1 MSISKERLLTSTI
14 VAGLAAFG
22 VLSVAPSAAMAQ
34 DQSSSQDEQDEQAD
48 DAAELGDVVVVGSR
62 IRRDTYNS
70 PSPVTVVTRDE
81 ATLAGLASTTEI
93 LQGTAVTGGSA
104 QINNLFGGFVV
115 DGGPG
120 VNTISLRG
128 LGPTRTLVLL
138 NGRRVAP
145 AGSRGSVGSAD
156 LNVLPSALIERVE
169 VLRDGASSIY
179 GSDAVAGVI
188 NIVTRDN
195 LEGIIV
201 EGQYNATTDAN
212 GEGDQSRISIAGG
225 LNGDRWHL
233 IGSAEYYTREELTLG
248 ARDFARCPTTGFT
261 DGTDYIDPMTGR
273 PKCFSI
279 DNGGVTIN
287 TLGTSPVTGDPF
299 TAAVGG
305 VQLLPG
311 TVGAPGVPD
320 VAYNNGVYFNRWRP
334 NAGVATGLLGFEGVG
349 GGYLNDPVNPTAF
362 TGLSLDI
369 RDTFDPEMLQQSLFS
384 PVDVTTFFV
393 AGGYDLGALGN
404 AEIYGESLFNRR
416 ESSQVGYRQLALDYA
431 VGSPLVPAQIA
442 ALDPFAPD
450 QGLNQGD
457 DVQARAFIGF
467 GLYDSWQTVDFAK
480 NLVGIRGDFFLPDW
494 EYDFYAS
501 YTSSESE
508 YTSEQF
514 LTDRMISSLDV
525 VAAPAGTPDYLAR
538 GGFTCA
544 DNIGNPPANCIPA
557 PFLNSATI
565 NGDLPADWV
574 DYIFRPVT
582 GVTKY
587 NETVFSGGITGPL
600 FSLPAGQVQ
609 AYIGAEYREAEIDDT
624 PGLDSQNGNTYNFS
638 TAAITRGSD
647 SVWEVFGEIEVPL
660 LANMPLAQELTLTAS
675 GRYTDY
681 ESYGDDTTYKV
692 GLVYT
697 PVDFLTLRGTYG
709 TSYRAPALFEQFLG
723 ATAGFIGS
731 GNDVC
736 NDYDQDPNPNVVAN
750 CASEGLPAGFTA
762 TSSVQVLQAGGA
774 AAGLE
779 AETSENLTI
788 GAILQPTL
796 PTGWGDLSFAVDY
809 YEIEIS
815 NGVSQVGTGYIL
827 SQCYTSPT
835 ADFAADTGYCAL
847 VERDPNT
854 NSLTVT
860 NGYVNIATDRLT
872 GIDYNARYRTDIGP
886 GTLLLNASATNY
898 RERVFTLFPDDPVYN
913 TVGSLNDPEWSATFS
928 ASYGWDQWRARW
940 GVEWIDAM
948 SDEEIYAEQNGGVSL
963 EANGIDASVDEYF
976 LHTASVQWSNDDIT
990 ATVGVRN
997 VFNEEPPTGSGYWMA
1012 GVGNAPL
1019 YSGYDF
1025 VGRSVF
1031 INLSKSF

>member
-1 MSISKERLLTSTI
+1 MSISKERLLTSTM
-14 VAGLAAFG
+14 VAGLAAFS
-22 VLSVAPSAAMAQ
+22 VLSVMPSAAMAQ
-34 DQSSSQDEQDEQAD
+34 DQSQDDEEE
-48 DAAELGDVVVVGSR
+48 AAELGDVVVVGSR

-81 ATLAGLASTTEI
+81 AVLAGLASTTEI

-195 LEGIIV
+195 LEGLIF

-212 GEGDQSRISIAGG
+212 GEGDQSRFSVAGG
-225 LNGDRWHL
+225 LSGDRWHL
-233 IGSAEYYTREELTLG
+233 IGSAEYYSREELTLG
-248 ARDFARCPTTGFT
+248 ARENARCPTEGYV
-261 DGTDYIDPMTGR
+261 DGSDYIDPMTGR
-273 PKCFSI
+273 SKCFSI

-287 TLGTSPVTGDPF
+287 TLGTGAVTGDPF
-299 TAAVGG
+299 VTAVAG
-305 VQLLPG
+305 VFLRPG

-320 VAYNNGVYFNRWRP
+320 VAYNNGVYFNRFRP
-334 NAGVATGLLGFEGVG
+334 NSAVSTGVVGFEGVG
-349 GGYLNDPVNPTAF
+349 GAYLNDPIAPTAF
-362 TGLSLDI
+362 VGLSLDI
-369 RDTFDPEMLQQSLFS
+369 RDTFDPDMLKQSLFS

-393 AGGYDLGALGN
+393 SGGYDLGGLGD
-404 AEIYGESLFNRR
+404 AEIYVESLYNRR
-416 ESSQVGYRQLALDYA
+416 ESSQVGYRQLTLDYA
-431 VGSPLVPAQIA
+431 RGSPLVPAQIA
-442 ALDPFAPD
+442 ALPRFSAD
-450 QGLNQGD
+450 QGLNRGAS
-457 DVQARAFIGF
+457 VQARAFIGF
-467 GLYDSWQTVDFAK
+467 GNYDSSQTVDFAK

-494 EYDFYAS
+494 EYDVYAS

-514 LTDRMISSLDV
+514 LTNRLISSLDV
-525 VAAPAGTPDYLAR
+525 VAAPAGTPDYLVR
-538 GGFTCA
+538 GGFTCR
-544 DNIGNPPANCIPA
+544 DNVGNPNATCIPA

-565 NGDLPADWV
+565 GGDLPADFV
-574 DYIFRPVT
+574 NYVFRPVT

-587 NETVFSGGITGPL
+587 DETVFSGGITGPV
-600 FSLPAGQVQ
+600 FTMPAGQVQ

-624 PGLDSQNGNTYNFS
+624 PGLDSQNNNTYGFS
-638 TAAITRGSD
+638 TAAITRGTD
-647 SVWEVFGEIEVPL
+647 SVWEVFGEVEFPL
-660 LANMPLAQELTLTAS
+660 LANVPLAQELTLTAS
-675 GRYTDY
+675 ARYTDY

-723 ATAGFIGS
+723 ATTGFIGS
-731 GNDVC
+731 TNDIC
-736 NDYDQDPNPNVVAN
+736 NDYDQDPNANVQAN

-762 TSSVQVLQAGGA
+762 TTSVRVVGTGGA
-774 AAGLE
+774 ASGLE
-779 AETSENLTI
+779 AETSTNLTL
-788 GAILQPTL
+788 GAILQPRL
-796 PTGWGDLSFAVDY
+796 PAGWGDLSFAVDY
-809 YEIEIS
+809 YEIEVT
-815 NGVSQVGTGYIL
+815 NGVSQVGAGNIL
-827 SQCYTSPT
+827 NQCYSSPT
-835 ADFAADTGYCAL
+835 AEFAADEGFCAF
-847 VERDPNT
+847 VERAPASNQ
-854 NSLTVT
+854 LTVT
-860 NGYVNIATDRLT
+860 NGFVNIATDRLT
-872 GIDYNARYRTDIGP
+872 GVDYNARYRTDLGG
-886 GTLLLNASATNY
+886 GTLLLNASVTNY
-898 RERVFTLFPDDPVYN
+898 LEREAQVFSTDTIYN
-913 TVGSLNDPEWSATFS
+913 TVGSLNDPEWSATAS
-928 ASYGWDQWRARW
+928 ASYSWNQWRARW

-948 SDEEIYAEQNGGVSL
+948 SDEEIYFERNGDSL
-963 EANGIDASVDEYF
+963 LNDFGIDASVDAYF
-976 LHTASVQWSNDDIT
+976 LHSASVQWSNDDVT
-990 ATVGVRN
+990 ATVGIRN
-997 VFNEEPPTGSGYWMA
+997 VFNEETPTLTGAYA
-1012 GVGNAPL
+1012 GGIGNSPL

>member
-22 VLSVAPSAAMAQ
+22 VLSVAPAAMAQ
-34 DQSSSQDEQDEQAD
+34 DQSSSQDEQDEE
-48 DAAELGDVVVVGSR
+48 AAELGDVVVVGSR

-195 LEGIIV
+195 LEGIVV

-212 GEGDQSRISIAGG
+212 GEGDQGRFSIAGG

-233 IGSAEYYTREELTLG
+233 IGSAEYYSREELTLG

-261 DGTDYIDPMTGR
+261 GEGAAFGFEDYIDPMTGE

-287 TLGTSPVTGDPF
+287 TLGTASRSG
-299 TAAVGG
+299 
-305 VQLLPG
+305 
-311 TVGAPGVPD
+311 VGAPGSVGT
-320 VAYNNGVYFNRWRP
+320 VFNRWRP
-334 NAGVATGLLGFEGVG
+334 NSAVTTGLVGFEGVG
-349 GGYLNDPVNPTAF
+349 GGAN
-362 TGLSLDI
+362 SLDV
-369 RDTFDPEMLQQSLFS
+369 RDTFDPDMLEQSLFS
-384 PVDVTTFFV
+384 PVDVTTVFV
-393 AGGYDLGALGN
+393 AGGYDTGVLGN
-404 AEIYGESLFNRR
+404 AEIYAESLFNRR

-431 VGSPLVPAQIA
+431 TGSPLVPAQIA
-442 ALDPFAPD
+442 ALPAFAPN
-450 QGLNQGD
+450 QGLNPGST
-457 DVQARAFIGF
+457 VQARAFIGF

-514 LTDRMISSLDV
+514 LTDRMIRSLNV
-525 VAAPAGTPDYLAR
+525 VAAPAGTPDYLTR

-544 DNIGNPPANCIPA
+544 ANVGNPAANCIPA
-557 PFLNSATI
+557 PFLNSQTI
-565 NGDLPADWV
+565 GGELPADWV

-587 NETVFSGGITGPL
+587 NETVFSGGVTGPV

-638 TAAITRGSD
+638 TAAITRGTD
-647 SVWEVFGEIEVPL
+647 SVWEVFGEVEVPL

-675 GRYTDY
+675 ARYTDY
-681 ESYGDDTTYKV
+681 DSYGDDTTYKV

-697 PVDFLTLRGTYG
+697 PVDFLTLRATYG

-736 NDYDQDPNPNVVAN
+736 NDYDAPTVNPNRAAN

-762 TSSVQVLQAGGA
+762 TSSVRVLQAGGA
-774 AAGLE
+774 AAGLA
-779 AETSENLTI
+779 AETSDNLTV

-796 PTGWGDLSFAVDY
+796 PAGWGDLSFAVDY
-809 YEIEIS
+809 YEIEVN
-815 NGVSQVGTGYIL
+815 NGVDQVGAGYIL
-827 SQCYTSPT
+827 SQCYNSSP
-835 ADFAADTGYCAL
+835 AEFAADDGYCAL
-847 VERDPNT
+847 VERDPAT
-854 NSLTVT
+854 RSLTVT
-860 NGYVNIATDRLT
+860 NGYVNIATDFLS
-872 GIDYNARYRTDIGP
+872 GIDYNLRYRTDVGP
-886 GTLLLNASATNY
+886 GTLLLNASVTNY
-898 RERVFTLFPDDPVYN
+898 LKRENQLFPTDPVYN

-928 ASYGWDQWRARW
+928 ASYAWNQWRARW

-948 SDEEIYAEQNGGVSL
+948 SDEELYTEQNPGESL
-963 EANGIDASVDEYF
+963 QNDYGIDASVDAYF
-976 LHTASVQWSNDDIT
+976 LHTASVQWSNDDVT

-997 VFNEEPPTGSGYWMA
+997 VFNEEPPTGSGYWMG